1 MTDRLLNVGCAN
13 LRLIFRLFF
22 LVVQHTGAAA
32 GRMASGTVSL
42 LHLLLVV
49 SAVSAW
55 SRNSNRYMHYYRFTG
70 GSFTFTAQRSGG
82 TYKVSQHPPGSAA
95 ERWCRF
101 PSEQLSVHPGATPR
115 QADHNLLQQ
124 QLPHVPAGELRD
136 PE

>member
-1 MTDRLLNVGCAN
+1 MVTDRLLNVGCDN

-22 LVVQHTGAAA
+22 LVVPHTGAAA

-49 SAVSAW
+49 SAASAW
-55 SRNSNRYMHYYRFTG
+55 SRRYMHYYRFTG
-70 GSFTFTAQRSGG
+70 GSLTFTAQRSDG
-82 TYKVSQHPPGSAA
+82 TYKVSQHPTGSVA
-95 ERWCRF
+95 ERWSRF

-124 QLPHVPAGELRD
+124 QLSHVLAGELRD